1 LLALLLSG
9 CHPAPWATPDI
20 NDRSAPYLRL
30 VVFYDASHSDVVVSQ
45 IYSSFPNRCLYVSNP
60 FRVFAS
66 AADFEG
72 GISYLNLSSPD
83 LLPIAN
89 SIAAGPPPG
98 SPTQTFPQT
107 SPPVTYPNP
116 GMLPGSHT
124 VEVTYYTGASPAA
137 RLSTEVTLEADYD
150 FGGKTVADISATARN
165 TSVSAST
172 SSIDGYFVR
181 PADAAHAP
189 GSACTPPP

>member
-1 LLALLLSG
+1 
-9 CHPAPWATPDI
+9 
-20 NDRSAPYLRL
+20 
-30 VVFYDASHSDVVVSQ
+30 
-45 IYSSFPNRCLYVSNP
+45 
-60 FRVFAS
+60 
-66 AADFEG
+66 
-72 GISYLNLSSPD
+72 
-83 LLPIAN
+83 
-89 SIAAGPPPG
+89 
-98 SPTQTFPQT
+98 
-107 SPPVTYPNP
+107 
-116 GMLPGSHT
+116 
-124 VEVTYYTGASPAA
+124 VEVTYYTGASAAA